1 MTNKELIEHVCAENL
16 GADYL
21 YELQTQLDEELKKPV
36 SEQDFDRIEDLT
48 EAISVLNGTDQFI
61 SKRAEMGLAKVKA
74 DIHQNQH
81 RKIRIRRRWVAA
93 CICAVLIG
101 SNAWSYTAYGM
112 NAFSA
117 AYQIFTGGIVIDF
130 SKHDPTSS
138 EAGNVYAEEMKQ
150 ICAEHNIDARIPTY
164 IPDGFSPTENYGS
177 INDLDLYTSVSFYF
191 QLEAKKL
198 ILQMKYIKTDE
209 VDIPLGIPSDQHN
222 ISEQVID
229 NTVVTVSKEDN
240 QFTAA
245 FMIDRIQYSICA
257 DGVDY
262 DECQRI
268 LESFFK
274 TVR

>member
-1 MTNKELIEHVCAENL
+1 MKMTNKELIEHMRTENL
-16 GADYL
+16 GMYYL
-21 YELQTQLDEELKKPV
+21 IELQAGLDEELKKPV

-61 SKRAEMGLAKVKA
+61 SKRTEIGIARVKA
-74 DIHQNQH
+74 DIHQNKH
-81 RKIRIRRRWVAA
+81 RKIRIRRRWIAA
-93 CICAVLIG
+93 CICAALIG

-130 SKHDPTSS
+130 SKHDPSSS
-138 EAGNVYAEEMKQ
+138 EAGNVYAEEMQQ
-150 ICAEHNIDARIPTY
+150 ICSEHNIDARIPTY
-164 IPDGFSPTENYGS
+164 VPEGFSPTENYGS
-177 INDLDLYTSVSFYF
+177 VNDLDLYASVSFYF
-191 QLEAKKL
+191 RQKAKKL
-198 ILQMKYIKTDE
+198 IIQMTHIKRDE
-209 VDIPLGIPSDQHN
+209 VSIPFGIPSDHHN

-245 FMIDRIQYSICA
+245 FMIDRIQYVICA

-262 DECQRI
+262 DECQRV
-268 LESFFK
+268 LESFF
-274 TVR
+274 